1 MSTEQK
7 ESSRSKKRQSKSGEI
22 IGEDIC
28 LCGRAESRKDKK
40 PQWVMMVTKRSVLK
54 YLQSSFAEVYYR
66 HNRIKVDLKEPRTH
80 R

>member
-1 MSTEQK
+1 MYIEQK
-7 ESSRSKKRQSKSGEI
+7 ESSRSKKRQSKFGEI

-28 LCGRAESRKDKK
+28 FCGRAESRKDKK
-40 PQWVMMVTKRSVLK
+40 PQSVMMVKRSVLK